1 LVAGP
6 AGLDLLDVGVRALLL
21 GGEVLDADAQVADAV
36 LGLGTAQDDVLE
48 LLGLRERPQLVG
60 ERVDPGVELLD
71 VEERE
76 LDVRVGFQGDLLP
89 RTLRPGRSRG
99 RC

>member
-1 LVAGP
+1 LVARA
-6 AGLDLLDVGVRALLL
+6 AGLDLLDVGVGALLL
-21 GGEVLDADAQVADAV
+21 GGEILDADPQVADAV

-48 LLGLRERPQLVG
+48 LVGLRERPELVRQG
-60 ERVDPGVELLD
+60 VDPGVELLD

-76 LDVRVGFQGDLLP
+76 LDVRVGFQGVLLP
-89 RTLRPGRSRG
+89 WTLRPGRSRG